1 MHFVDILGFQK
12 GFICSYNGLLG
23 PPWGAPKVQK
33 WVNDTYIANFGQL
46 DHYVVFGTKFGAV
59 QDFQRGKMCPIGIQ
73 QTPLD
78 PPRPPPRPPKP
89 SKKPQTIKKKTPNP
103 LNDPPYNQFNRSSYL
118 ITHRF
123 SQNYPK
129 MQKSPK
135 NAKIAQNC
143 KNGPKMKKCKNE
155 NLPMVTPMM
164 FTDQKLY
171 EIPPKNYKMGQKC
184 KNDPK

>member
-33 WVNDTYIANFGQL
+33 WVNDTYIVNFGQL

-59 QDFQRGKMCPIGIQ
+59 QDFQRGKVCPIGIQ

-78 PPRPPPRPPKP
+78 PPRPPKP
-89 SKKPQTIKKKTPNP
+89 SKKPQNHPKKKPPDP
-103 LNDPPYNQFNRSSYL
+103 LNDPPYNQFNPSSYL

-129 MQKSPK
+129 MQTSPK
-135 NAKIAQNC
+135 NANKS
-143 KNGPKMKKCKNE
+143 
-155 NLPMVTPMM
+155 
-164 FTDQKLY
+164 
-171 EIPPKNYKMGQKC
+171 QKC
-184 KNDPK
+184 KNSPKLQKRPKNLKVQK